1 MKREQLKKMLK
12 PLIKECIKEVIFE
25 EGVLSGIISEVMKGT
40 GQQVIKEAK
49 SVEKQEKRS
58 PKRDDTKKVLAE
70 SKKKLLDAIG
80 TGAYGGIDVFEG
92 TRPLRGAGSVNE
104 SSAPSSALANVEPD
118 DAGIDISQ
126 LPGSNVWKHLIK

>member
-1 MKREQLKKMLK
+1 MKGEQLKKMLK

-49 SVEKQEKRS
+49 SVEKQEKPQPR
-58 PKRDDTKKVLAE
+58 RDDTKKVLAE
-70 SKKKLLDAIG
+70 SKKKLLAAMG
-80 TGAYGGIDVFEG
+80 THAMGGIDIFEG
-92 TRPLRGAGSVNE
+92 TKPLRGAGSINE
-104 SSAPSSALANVEPD
+104 SSAPSSALSNVDPD

-126 LPGSNVWKHLIK
+126 LPGSNLWKHLIK